1 MLSETRRLACDVLVI
16 GSGAAGC
23 RAAIE
28 AAEYGAR
35 VLLTSKGVFGKSGTT
50 NLACVVY
57 DAAVG
62 HADPQDSPQVQF
74 EDTVVYGRFLS
85 NQALVKVFT
94 DEAVQ
99 SVYELERYGMEW
111 WKTPDGRFLQI
122 TSPGL
127 RYPRGLHNNEET
139 GKKVQQ
145 ALVREVRRGTRRTI
159 EVVEDLFVTDLVVVD
174 GRVVG
179 AVGIDF
185 KTGALT
191 VIEARNVILATG
203 GLGMMYSV
211 TDMEAGSTGEGITM
225 AYRVGAELIDME
237 MHQFFPTAFVYP
249 ESLRGIIVTSSA
261 LWVLGLK
268 LYNAQGERF
277 MEKSY
282 PEEKEN
288 VPRDILSRHIFLEI
302 VGGRGTEHGGVWLDT
317 RDIPNFDAIRKER
330 PRTYLWKDR
339 FGVKTERFEVAPTY
353 HYTLGGIRIDVWGR
367 TKVPGLYAA
376 GECAGG
382 VHGANRLAGNAL
394 PDCMAFGRVA
404 GRHSALALGPSVPI
418 GDVAVER
425 VRERVLA
432 LVGDPAGGVPAGQVN
447 RELRDVMYRQA
458 GIIRSGEDLRQGRE
472 TVRTLRRRAGQM
484 RTPGAP
490 SPTFGLLRA
499 LETEAMVEL
508 AEVIVESA
516 LLRTESRGAHYRTDF
531 PHVDNSQWLKNIVA
545 RRAPEGPVL
554 HTVPVELKYLSPEVI
569 PIAVQSARL

>member
-1 MLSETRRLACDVLVI
+1 MLSGTHRLSTDVLVI
-16 GSGAAGC
+16 GTGATGC
-23 RAAIE
+23 RAGIE
-28 AAEYGAR
+28 AGEYGTR
-35 VLLTSKGVFGKSGTT
+35 VILASKGVFGKSGTT

-62 HADPQDSPQVQF
+62 HADPQDSPRVQF

-85 NQALVKVFT
+85 NQDLVRVFT
-94 DEAVQ
+94 GEAVQ
-99 SVYELERYGMEW
+99 TVYELERYGMEW
-111 WKTPDGRFLQI
+111 WKTADGRFLQL

-145 ALVREVRRGTRRTI
+145 ALMREVRRGTRRTI
-159 EVVEDLFVTDLVVVD
+159 DVVEDLFVTDLVTID

-185 KTGALT
+185 KSGALT
-191 VIEARNVILATG
+191 VIEARNVIVATG

-225 AYRVGAELIDME
+225 AYRAGADLIDME

-268 LYNAQGERF
+268 LFNALGERF
-277 MEKSY
+277 MERSY
-282 PEEKEN
+282 PQEKEN
-288 VPRDILSRHIFLEI
+288 VPRDILSRQIFQEILE
-302 VGGRGTEHGGVWLDT
+302 GRGTEHGGVWLDT
-317 RDIPNFDAIRKER
+317 RDIPDFDAIRKDR
-330 PRTYLWKDR
+330 PRTYLWKGR

-353 HYTLGGIRIDVWGR
+353 HYTLGGIRIDVFGR
-367 TKVPGLYAA
+367 TTVPGLYAA

-404 GRHSALALGPSVPI
+404 GRHAALNLGPAVR
-418 GDVAVER
+418 VADQEVER
-425 VRERVLA
+425 VRRRVLA
-432 LVGDPAGGVPAGQVN
+432 LAGEAGGAVPAAQVN
-447 RELRDVMYRQA
+447 RTLRDEMYRRA
-458 GIIRSGEDLRQGRE
+458 GIIRSGDGLRQACE
-472 TVRTLRRRAGQM
+472 TLRTLRRQTERM
-484 RTPGAP
+484 HTPAAP

-508 AEVIVESA
+508 AEVILQSA

-531 PHVDNSQWLKNIVA
+531 PHVDNAGWLKNIVA
-545 RRAPEGPVL
+545 RRTPDGPAL
-554 HTVPVELKYLSPEVI
+554 ETVPVALKYLSPEVM
-569 PIAVQSARL
+569 PIEAQSARL

>member
-1 MLSETRRLACDVLVI
+1 MTMLGDTQRRVCDVLVI

-35 VLLTSKGVFGKSGTT
+35 VILTSKGVFGKSGTT

-62 HADPQDSPQVQF
+62 HADPRDSPRVQF
-74 EDTVVYGRFLS
+74 EDTVIYGRFLN
-85 NQALVKVFT
+85 NQDLAKRFA
-94 DEAVQ
+94 DEAIK
-99 SVYELERYGMEW
+99 SVYDLERYGMEW
-111 WKTPDGRFLQI
+111 WKTEDGRFLQL

-139 GKKVQQ
+139 GKKMQQ
-145 ALVREVRRGTRRTI
+145 ALVREIRRSTRRTI
-159 EVVEDLFVTDLVVVD
+159 EVSEDLFITDLVRAD
-174 GRVVG
+174 GRVIG
-179 AVGIDF
+179 AIGIDY
-185 KTGALT
+185 KSGAL
-191 VIEARNVILATG
+191 VAIEARNVILATG

-211 TDMEAGSTGEGITM
+211 TDMEAGATGEGIAM
-225 AYRVGAELIDME
+225 AYRAGAELIDME
-237 MHQFFPTAFVYP
+237 MHQFFPTAFVHP

-268 LYNAQGERF
+268 LYNAAGERF
-277 MEKSY
+277 MEKYY
-282 PEEKEN
+282 PEEQEN

-302 VGGRGTEHGGVWLDT
+302 AEGRGTEHGGVWIDT

-339 FGVKTERFEVAPTY
+339 FGVKTDRFEVAPTY
-353 HYTLGGIRIDVWGR
+353 HYTLGGIRIDVDGR
-367 TKVPGLYAA
+367 TTVAGLYAA
-376 GECAGG
+376 GECTGG

-404 GRHSALALGPSVPI
+404 GRHAALHPGPQVPI
-418 GDVAVER
+418 DDQELAR
-425 VRERVLA
+425 ARQRILA
-432 LVGDPAGGVPAGQVN
+432 LVGDAVPVVRVN
-447 RELRDVMYRQA
+447 RRLRELMYRHV
-458 GIIRSGEDLRQGRE
+458 GIIRSGEGLAAAREAIRALRHQAAE
-472 TVRTLRRRAGQM
+472 M
-484 RTPGAP
+484 RTPPAA

-516 LLRTESRGAHYRTDF
+516 LLRTESRGAHYRTDY
-531 PHVDNSQWLKNIVA
+531 PAADNANWLRNIVA
-545 RRAPEGPVL
+545 RRTPEGPSL
-554 HTVPVELKYLSPEVI
+554 TTVPVDLKYLRPEVVAI
-569 PIAVQSARL
+569 EAQSARL